1 MHDDFLYMVF
11 TKAED
16 IFRKSKGVF
25 YTPDG
30 AMEPVPVAY
39 HPEHYGEMLANHHPY
54 DIDYGNVD
62 PNTGEYAKLTH
73 HAPNLHGGIAGFEHE
88 FGGDETG
95 GRVLWPIEAVATGIA
110 DFIREKGYTK
120 DLRGNPLMGQSMHG
134 FSNPLMFAKGA
145 IQEAINRFNQNHPD
159 ELPPAHSDEWR
170 QVVKGAYPKN
180 DMGKVLS
187 SDQIPIRN
195 QNGQINTF
203 YLNSGSTAGEP
214 DRGPFP
220 ESGAVP
226 YYEYL
231 KQVLNEW
238 LGRGMSMDFVHNPYV
253 EPHMMNPLMSRESST
268 GGLANK
274 RTLTPQQEREM
285 AEQSHWGQVAP
296 EMMIHHHPDAF
307 FHPDRSRGGRPST
320 STIQD
325 LRYYNSLLDLGL
337 TESQIQHIGSA
348 PISALLTHG
357 KKVAGKGTYQ
367 NLFHDLAEASGL
379 HQGRTMTMSDWAKD
393 KEGTPEEL
401 LEQYAAYKDED
412 RRGEHAGTHTKQTGH
427 ARRLE
432 HPDAQG
438 KYGKGTIEHSRQA
451 WGLIAGAHERGID
464 LNDVYNEHAAR
475 LGRQELIPGT
485 DVHDNTQMVRN
496 VYQAIA
502 EHRLANEPHLAGR
515 SILDLEGGHP
525 THGLYEMR
533 IPDDWQSIPSQAVQ
547 ATHFPAQQPQPQQSS
562 SIMDLVQMSE
572 PTYSETEERLLKAM
586 EQIQIQDAKDN
597 PEIKKWLPKQTLNI
611 NNQHDV
617 LVLSKKLELTPH
629 DIHFVKASMGD
640 WSDIAE
646 RLKVPYGVVGTIK
659 VAFGE

>member
-1 MHDDFLYMVF
+1 MVF

-30 AMEPVPVAY
+30 AMEPIPVAY

-54 DIDYGNVD
+54 DVDYGNVD
-62 PNTGEYAKLTH
+62 PNTGEFGTLTH
-73 HAPNLHGGIAGFEHE
+73 HGGGIAGFEHE

-95 GRVLWPIEAVATGIA
+95 GRVLWPIEGVATGIA
-110 DFIREKGYTK
+110 DFIREKGYSN
-120 DLRGNPLMGQSMHG
+120 DLRGGPLMGQSMHG
-134 FSNPLMFAKGA
+134 FSNPLMFAKEA
-145 IQEAINRFNQNHPD
+145 IQEAINRFNKTHPG
-159 ELPPAHSDEWR
+159 ELPPAHSPEWR
-170 QVVKGAYPKN
+170 QVSMGAFPK
-180 DMGKVLS
+180 DETGGVLH
-187 SDQIPIRN
+187 SDAMPIRN
-195 QNGQINTF
+195 ANGQLNTF

-214 DRGPFP
+214 DRGPFA

-226 YYEYL
+226 YYAQL
-231 KQVLNEW
+231 KEVLNEW
-238 LGRGMSMDFVHNPYV
+238 LGRGMSMDFVHQPYI

-307 FHPDRSRGGRPST
+307 FHPDTSKGGRPSGP
-320 STIQD
+320 TIQT

-337 TESQIQHIGSA
+337 NDSQIQHIGSA
-348 PISALLTHG
+348 PISALLTPG
-357 KKVAGKGTYQ
+357 KKVAGKGKYQ
-367 NLFHDLAEASGL
+367 NLFHDLGEASGL
-379 HQGRTMTMSDWAKD
+379 HQGRSMTMRDWSKG

-412 RRGEHAGTHTKQTGH
+412 RRGEYAGTHEKQTGH

-432 HPDAQG
+432 HPDAKG
-438 KYGKGTIEHSRQA
+438 KYGQGTIEHSRQA
-451 WGLIAGAHERGID
+451 WGLIAGAHEHGID
-464 LNDVYNEHAAR
+464 LNDVYNEYAKQTGKQQ
-475 LGRQELIPGT
+475 LTPGT
-485 DVHDNTQMVRN
+485 PEHSTAQLSRK

-502 EHRLANEPHLAGR
+502 EHRLANEPHLQGR
-515 SILDLEGGHP
+515 SVLDLEGGHP
-525 THGLYEMR
+525 THGLHEMR

-547 ATHFPAQQPQPQQSS
+547 STHFPSQQPTPQPTPSRLTDMIQSS
-562 SIMDLVQMSE
+562 DPS
-572 PTYSETEERLLKAM
+572 YSETEERLLKAM
-586 EQIQIQDAKDN
+586 EQIQIQDAKGN
-597 PEIKKWLPKQTLNI
+597 PEVKKWLPKQTLNI

-640 WSDIAE
+640 WTDIAE
-646 RLKVPYGVVGTIK
+646 RLKVPYGVVGSIK